1 MEHSSSPNPTAPDQP
16 EQSALFIKTFPVGH
30 LRCNCTIIGDPVSRQ
45 AIVADPG
52 GDADRI
58 LKILEEQ
65 GFTVSKII
73 HTHAHFDHFMA
84 SGDMHDKTGAPLCLH
99 QEDKPLW
106 DHLEQQCGMF
116 GLPYKPVPAP
126 HQWLQDEEELLVGST
141 QGKAIFTPA
150 HTPGSMSFLFEEAN
164 LLLAGDTLF
173 QGGIGRTDLWGGDY
187 PTIERSI
194 RQRLY
199 NLNEDIH
206 VVTGH
211 GPGTTIGH
219 EMRHNPFIRA

>member
-73 HTHAHFDHFMA
+73 HTHAHFDVP
-84 SGDMHDKTGAPLCLH
+84 G
-99 QEDKPLW
+99 QE
-106 DHLEQQCGMF
+106 G
-116 GLPYKPVPAP
+116 
-126 HQWLQDEEELLVGST
+126 
-141 QGKAIFTPA
+141 
-150 HTPGSMSFLFEEAN
+150 
-164 LLLAGDTLF
+164 
-173 QGGIGRTDLWGGDY
+173 
-187 PTIERSI
+187 
-194 RQRLY
+194 
-199 NLNEDIH
+199 
-206 VVTGH
+206 
-211 GPGTTIGH
+211 
-219 EMRHNPFIRA
+219 